1 MGLFSYGVWAAI
13 CLAKLIALVAAG
25 VRRPY
30 RHLNSLK
37 GYLVVSLMGEACE
50 FIALQRYGFTSHQY
64 RYAYF
69 ASDLTITILGFFV
82 LVHLLEKSFEQT
94 SVHLPGL
101 RSGAMLV
108 FSGAATISGFYA
120 FHRFGRSLPAFSTQ
134 LEQNLSFVG
143 MVLTLLLW
151 IAMNLMRLPGVRFR
165 RVVLAFGVL
174 YSSGA
179 IIYSIHSLF
188 GDFSDWRFLVPL
200 SSLLEAGL
208 LAYTLVGP
216 DTEVP
221 SGIYREE
228 MDPARKPA

>member
-13 CLAKLIALVAAG
+13 CLAKLTALVAAF

-37 GYLVVSLMGEACE
+37 GYLIVSLLGEACE
-50 FIALQRYGFTSHQY
+50 FAALRHFGFRSHQY
-64 RYAYF
+64 RYVYF
-69 ASDLTITILGFFV
+69 AADLTVTILGFFV
-82 LVHLLEKSFEQT
+82 LVHLLEMAFEQT
-94 SVHLPGL
+94 AVKLPGL
-101 RSGAMLV
+101 RAGAMLV
-108 FSGAATISGFYA
+108 FSGAATLSGF
-120 FHRFGRSLPAFSTQ
+120 FTFEQFGHSLPVFSAQ
-134 LEQNLSFVG
+134 LEQNLSFIG
-143 MVLTLLLW
+143 MILTLLLW

-188 GDFSDWRFLVPL
+188 GQFSQWRYFVPM

-208 LAYTLVGP
+208 LAYTLVAP
-216 DTEVP
+216 DDVLVETYEK
-221 SGIYREE
+221 ELE
-228 MDPARKPA
+228 PARKPA